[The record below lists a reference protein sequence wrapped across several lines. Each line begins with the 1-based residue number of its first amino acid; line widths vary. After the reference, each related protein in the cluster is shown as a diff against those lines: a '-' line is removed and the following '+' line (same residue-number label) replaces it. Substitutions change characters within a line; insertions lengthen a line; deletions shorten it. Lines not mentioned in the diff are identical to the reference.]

1 MSDNQARSKLLIPVL
16 LALLFVGPFA
26 TAIYLYYFGGDGW
39 RPQGS
44 VAHGILSE
52 NPPSLD
58 IGSLVLPDG
67 SSTRFTGKWSL
78 LYVGSGSCPAACQQV
93 LYEVRQ
99 VRQALGK
106 EMARVQRYF
115 IATSGTPDAQLIQAA
130 HPDLIVIDTAVA
142 GGDRILA
149 TLGDHSEAD
158 VFVVDPMGNIM
169 MRFPVGTSMKDM
181 HKDLSLLLKAST
193 IG

>member
-1 MSDNQARSKLLIPVL
+1 MPGNQSRGKLLVPTL

-26 TAIYLYYFGGDGW
+26 TAIFLYFYGGDGW

-44 VAHGILSE
+44 VAHGILIE
-52 NPPSLD
+52 NPSSLD
-58 IGSLVLPDG
+58 IGPVALPDG
-67 SSTRFTGKWSL
+67 SSTGFTGKWSL
-78 LYVGSGSCPAACQQV
+78 LQVGNGSCETACQRS

-106 EMARVQRYF
+106 EMSRVQRFF
-115 IATSGTPDAQLIQAA
+115 ITTSGTPDTEFMRST
-130 HPDLIVIDTAVA
+130 HPDLMVIDNSVPA
-142 GGDRILA
+142 GGRVLA
-149 TLGDHSEAD
+149 ALGAFSEED
-158 VFVVDPMGNIM
+158 VFVVDPLGNIM
-169 MRFPVGTSMKDM
+169 MRFPAGTSMKDM

>member
-1 MSDNQARSKLLIPVL
+1 MSDNQPRSKLLIPVL

-44 VAHGILSE
+44 VAHGILIE

-58 IGSLVLPDG
+58 IGSLALSDG
-67 SSTRFTGKWSL
+67 SSARFTGKWSL
-78 LYVGSGSCPAACQQV
+78 LYVGDGNCAAGCQQA
-93 LYEVRQ
+93 LYQVRQ

-106 EMARVQRYF
+106 EMSRVQRYF
-115 IATSGTPDAQLIQAA
+115 IATSGTPDMQLLKSA
-130 HPDLIVIDTAVA
+130 HPDLMVIDAAVP
-142 GGDRILA
+142 GGERILA
-149 TLGDHSEAD
+149 TLGEHSEAD
-158 VFVVDPMGNIM
+158 VFVVDPLGNIM
-169 MRFPVGTSMKDM
+169 LRFPAGTAMKDM

>member
-1 MSDNQARSKLLIPVL
+1 MSDKQARSKLLIPVL
-16 LALLFVGPFA
+16 LALLFFGPFV
-26 TAIYLYYFGGDGW
+26 TAIVLYYQGGDSW

-44 VAHGILSE
+44 VAHGILIE

-58 IGSLVLPDG
+58 IGSLTLPDG

-78 LYVGSGSCPAACQQV
+78 LYVGSGNCAASCQQS
-93 LYEVRQ
+93 LYEIRQ

-106 EMARVQRYF
+106 EMSRVQRYF
-115 IATSGTPDAQLIQAA
+115 VAISGTPDTQLIRNA
-130 HPDLIVIDTAVA
+130 HPDIVVIDSTVT
-142 GGDRILA
+142 GGGRILA
-149 TLGDHSEAD
+149 SLGEHGEAD
-158 VFVVDPMGNIM
+158 VFVVDPLGNIM
-169 MRFPVGTSMKDM
+169 MRFPAGTSMKDM

>member
-1 MSDNQARSKLLIPVL
+1 MPANQSRSKLLVPAL

-26 TAIYLYYFGGDGW
+26 TAIFLYFYGGDSW

-44 VAHGILSE
+44 VAHGVLLE
-52 NPPSLD
+52 NPRSL
-58 IGSLVLPDG
+58 GNEPVRLPDG
-67 SSTRFTGKWSL
+67 GEASFVRKWSL
-78 LYVGSGSCPAACQQV
+78 LYVGSGQCDANCQQA

-106 EMARVQRYF
+106 EMSRVQRFF
-115 IATSGTPDAQLIQAA
+115 ISTSSTPDAEFLRST
-130 HPDLIVIDTAVA
+130 HPDLIVIDSSVA
-142 GGDRILA
+142 ASGRVLA
-149 TLGDHSEAD
+149 TLGEFSEAD
-158 VFVVDPMGNIM
+158 VFVVDPLGNIM
-169 MRFPVGTSMKDM
+169 LRFPAGTAMKDM